1 MKEPKLYIKNEKG
14 RYEEYK
20 PELKADDSDL
30 LFRKVGKKYIPCE
43 RYWCH
48 DTLSEGVWV
57 VLSNLSFACRE
68 IASGDYLKEL
78 FQIHKVSGIEE
89 PTLAQLGGL
98 SKCADYVMKEWSKYY
113 KDYMLGHE
121 WKPSNHDAICF
132 IIGKVF
138 EYCKMKETERKEE
151 DNDRT
156 RIKQN
161 EVQGDFSHHF

>member
-1 MKEPKLYIKNEKG
+1 MGNKQKLYIKNEKG

-20 PELKADDSDL
+20 PELKTDDSDL

-43 RYWCH
+43 RWRCH
-48 DTLSEGVWV
+48 DSLSEGVWV
-57 VLSNLSFACRE
+57 VLSNLSFANRE

-121 WKPSNHDAICF
+121 WKPSNHDAIHF

-138 EYCKMKETERKEE
+138 EYCNQVNATKKVDEQSDKTE
-151 DNDRT
+151 
-156 RIKQN
+156 
-161 EVQGDFSHHF
+161 SHF

>member
-1 MKEPKLYIKNEKG
+1 MANKPKLYIKNEKG

-43 RYWCH
+43 RYYFN
-48 DTLSEGVWV
+48 DSLSEGVWV
-57 VLSNLSFACRE
+57 VLSNLSYCRKR
-68 IASGDYLKEL
+68 IASGDYLKDL
-78 FQIHKVSGIEE
+78 FQIQKVSGIEE

-121 WKPSNHDAICF
+121 WNPNNYDVIHF

-138 EYCKMKETERKEE
+138 EYCKMKESEGKGK
-151 DNDRT
+151 DYD
-156 RIKQN
+156 
-161 EVQGDFSHHF
+161 

>member
-1 MKEPKLYIKNEKG
+1 MQKQKLYIKNEKG

-20 PELKADDSDL
+20 PELKTDDCDL
-30 LFRKVGKKYIPCE
+30 LFRKVGKKYIPCK
-43 RYWCH
+43 RYYFN
-48 DTLSEGVWV
+48 DSLSEGVWV
-57 VLSNLSFACRE
+57 VLSNLSYGVRE

-98 SKCADYVMKEWSKYY
+98 NKCADYVMKEWSKYY
-113 KDYMLGHE
+113 KDYMLGNE

-138 EYCKMKETERKEE
+138 EYCKMKESERKEKS
-151 DNDRT
+151 NDRT
-156 RIKQN
+156 GIKQN

>member
-20 PELKADDSDL
+20 PELKTDDSDL

-43 RYWCH
+43 RWRCH

-57 VLSNLSFACRE
+57 VLSNLSFANRE

-98 SKCADYVMKEWSKYY
+98 SKCADYVIKEWNEYY
-113 KDYMLGHE
+113 RHYMLGHE
-121 WKPSNHDAICF
+121 WNPNNHDVIHF

-138 EYCKMKETERKEE
+138 EYCNQAKATKKADEQSDKTESC
-151 DNDRT
+151 
-156 RIKQN
+156 
-161 EVQGDFSHHF
+161 F

>member
-1 MKEPKLYIKNEKG
+1 MGNKQKLYIKNEKG

-20 PELKADDSDL
+20 PELKTDDSDL

-43 RYWCH
+43 RWRCH
-48 DTLSEGVWV
+48 DSLSEGVWV
-57 VLSNLSFACRE
+57 VLSNLSFANRE

-98 SKCADYVMKEWSKYY
+98 SKCADYVMKEWNEYY
-113 KDYMLGHE
+113 RQYMLGHE

-138 EYCKMKETERKEE
+138 EYCNQVNATKKVDEQSDKTESC
-151 DNDRT
+151 
-156 RIKQN
+156 
-161 EVQGDFSHHF
+161 F